1 MSPLTV
7 PYPPPFAPP
16 FPSRRSQ
23 FVDGREVDG
32 VLGSISKEQD
42 SLLAS
47 NERIIVLS
55 KSCETLFP
63 LDDFVEMLTSPLED
77 ADLDTGVPQEMV
89 QDLLAVAL
97 DDDEVAK

>member
-1 MSPLTV
+1 M
-7 PYPPPFAPP
+7 
-16 FPSRRSQ
+16 
-23 FVDGREVDG
+23 
-32 VLGSISKEQD
+32 
-42 SLLAS
+42 
-47 NERIIVLS
+47 LS